1 MHTQSV
7 AQPQS
12 ARNDAVCSHRD
23 GRRDDRAQRV
33 SQTEKHRACGVTC
46 AESTVN
52 DTSDPIYK
60 THTDSETEKKV
71 TAAKGESRG
80 GGTRGVWGY
89 NAHSAVYKINS
100 SSSCTA
106 QGTMFSMLR

>member
-80 GGTRGVWGY
+80 GVHVARGVT
-89 NAHSAVYKINS
+89 VRTVPDTK
-100 SSSCTA
+100 
-106 QGTMFSMLR
+106 

>member
-1 MHTQSV
+1 MYPHVYMWGIVYNRQGMDATCVHRQIWMRKRSVHTQSV

-60 THTDSETEKKV
+60 AEI
-71 TAAKGESRG
+71 ES
-80 GGTRGVWGY
+80 
-89 NAHSAVYKINS
+89 
-100 SSSCTA
+100 
-106 QGTMFSMLR
+106 QM